1 MNIFYLNKDPKQCA
15 REHIDKH
22 VVKMI
27 IEYAQLM
34 STAHRMLD
42 GTEYWDKTK
51 AGRRI
56 RRWKLEDRREEQLYK
71 ASHINHPDAQWVRQT
86 TGNYAYLWQLF
97 NALCNEYTYR
107 YGRVHETDR
116 KLRGVLICPPQNL
129 KEGDMTEPPQCMPD
143 HCKHSDVITAY
154 KNYYIQEKKSFSN
167 WKKRTIPKWFVEATE
182 NQFATI

>member
-1 MNIFYLNKDPKQCA
+1 MNIFYLNEDPKQCA

-167 WKKRTIPKWFVEATE
+167 
-182 NQFATI
+182 

>member
-1 MNIFYLNKDPKQCA
+1 
-15 REHIDKH
+15 
-22 VVKMI
+22 MI

-56 RRWKLEDRREEQLYK
+56 RRWKLEDRREDQLYK

-182 NQFATI
+182 NQLATI

>member
-1 MNIFYLNKDPKQCA
+1 
-15 REHIDKH
+15 
-22 VVKMI
+22 
-27 IEYAQLM
+27 M

-56 RRWKLEDRREEQLYK
+56 RRWKLEDRREDQLYK

-182 NQFATI
+182 NQLATI

>member
-56 RRWKLEDRREEQLYK
+56 RRWKLEDRREDQLYK

-154 KNYYIQEKKSFSN
+154 KNYYIKEKKSFSN

-182 NQFATI
+182 NQLATI